1 MHNTAFL
8 VIGISIKIRTIASI
22 RLGNRVIDSVYQTY
36 TLINTH
42 EPWWLMVCA
51 NVYFTT
57 KLEGVNLE
65 NDEIKRVLVI
75 LVASYFLQ
83 EVTCTR

>member
-1 MHNTAFL
+1 M
-8 VIGISIKIRTIASI
+8 SIVRREKSLRHFSD
-22 RLGNRVIDSVYQTY
+22 NRVIDSVYQTY

-75 LVASYFLQ
+75 LVASYFL
-83 EVTCTR
+83 